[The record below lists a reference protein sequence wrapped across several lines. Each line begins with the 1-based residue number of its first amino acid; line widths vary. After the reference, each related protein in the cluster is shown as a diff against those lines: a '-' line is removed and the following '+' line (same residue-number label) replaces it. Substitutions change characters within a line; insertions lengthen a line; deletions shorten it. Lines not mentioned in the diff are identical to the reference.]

1 MTALLLTEVKVG
13 NGDECCVMVA
23 AGAAER
29 LVRVTDRE
37 RERESECVA
46 AGQPELATSCG
57 LLHEHGLTGFR
68 RTRSQPGSR

>member
-46 AGQPELATSCG
+46 AGQPE
-57 LLHEHGLTGFR
+57 
-68 RTRSQPGSR
+68 